1 MKILKNV
8 ILAIFLLTI
17 LSCGNIMYREI
28 PSSNISIEKSRKI
41 KDPNVTITANYF
53 INHYVD
59 SGMKYLVL
67 DYMVVT
73 DSSFRKK
80 YCEVEYIVI
89 HQWDDYLL
97 RIYSV
102 GPIDTTIK
110 VGSIIN
116 FKKVYREQPGYLFY
130 KKLNKV
136 LDRQS
141 SMQRFWTYS
150 TFAVVKKVNE

>member
-1 MKILKNV
+1 MRIFNKV
-8 ILAIFLLTI
+8 ILISFLLTM

-28 PSSNISIEKSRKI
+28 PSSNISIEKRRKI